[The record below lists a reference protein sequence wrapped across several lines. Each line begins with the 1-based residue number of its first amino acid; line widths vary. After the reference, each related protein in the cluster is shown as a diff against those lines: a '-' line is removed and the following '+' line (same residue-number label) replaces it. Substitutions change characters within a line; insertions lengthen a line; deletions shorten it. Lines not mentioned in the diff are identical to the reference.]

1 MQCGIPEVFYN
12 DFYESYMNVGLWYF
26 MSVFKGD
33 NEAGTLP
40 TNTYASLVAPV
51 RLFATAP
58 PATKG
63 DGPPPTLKGDG
74 VRHGYSKSCSR
85 TFFLDAKK
93 KFETARGVLR
103 KEKITID
110 PEDPAAVSQY
120 AEVMNTSVRE
130 LTIKYSI
137 ATQTAHI
144 EDVRTHM
151 LALKEIRINE
161 SNNDEDPEKPRRGLT
176 VELGA
181 EAMMMAA
188 SENVQKK

>member
-1 MQCGIPEVFYN
+1 M
-12 DFYESYMNVGLWYF
+12 
-26 MSVFKGD
+26 
-33 NEAGTLP
+33 
-40 TNTYASLVAPV
+40 
-51 RLFATAP
+51 
-58 PATKG
+58 
-63 DGPPPTLKGDG
+63 
-74 VRHGYSKSCSR
+74 SCSR

-120 AEVMNTSVRE
+120 AEVMNTSCFQSVRE

-151 LALKEIRINE
+151 LALKEIRI
-161 SNNDEDPEKPRRGLT
+161 KRGLT